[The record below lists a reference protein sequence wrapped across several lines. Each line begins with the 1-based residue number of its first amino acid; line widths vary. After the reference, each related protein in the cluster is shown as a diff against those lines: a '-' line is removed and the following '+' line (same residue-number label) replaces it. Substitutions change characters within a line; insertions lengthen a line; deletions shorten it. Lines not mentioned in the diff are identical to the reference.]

1 LVDEISLKMKKVR
14 DIELNGS
21 ESVNNLV
28 KQMRDSGGFMAKNF
42 GEAVDILEDMIKD
55 DSCIKFLSFPAAP
68 IATGLRGV
76 LRKLVQDSLID
87 VVITAS
93 GTLDHDLARVWGTY
107 YEGDFELNDEELFR
121 RNIHRLGNVLVPRD
135 SYGTLL
141 EEKLQP
147 FFKDLYSEG
156 IREISS
162 TELSARLGALV
173 NSKSSILYWAKR
185 NNIPVFVPGLT
196 DGAVGSQLWLFSQNH
211 RDFKIDLLKDEAH
224 LSDIVFDAK
233 NSGALMIGGGIS
245 KHHTLWWNQFKGG
258 LDFAVNIT
266 SASEWDGS
274 LSGAAVRE
282 AVSWGKVKVKARK
295 VTVRG
300 EATAMLPFMVESLL
314 NRLNNS

>member
-1 LVDEISLKMKKVR
+1 MKKVR

-28 KQMRDSGGFMAKNF
+28 RQMSNSGGFMAKNF
-42 GEAVDILEDMIKD
+42 GEAVEILEDMTKD
-55 DSCIKFLSFPAAP
+55 ASCVKFLSFPAAP
-68 IATGLRGV
+68 ISTGMRGV
-76 LRKLVQDSLID
+76 IRKLVQDSLVD

-107 YEGDFELNDEELFR
+107 YEGDFELNDEYLLKK
-121 RNIHRLGNVLVPRD
+121 NIHRLGNVLVPRD

-141 EEKLQP
+141 EEVLQP
-147 FFKDLYSEG
+147 FFEEIYSEG

-162 TELSARLGALV
+162 SELSARLGSLS
-173 NSKSSILYWAKR
+173 NSNSSILYWANR

-196 DGAVGSQLWLFSQNH
+196 DGAVGSQLWLFSQKH

-233 NSGALMIGGGIS
+233 RSGALMIGGGIS

-266 SASEWDGS
+266 SAVEWDGS

-282 AVSWGKVKVKARK
+282 AVSWGKVKPKARK

-300 EATAMLPFMVESLL
+300 EATTMLPFIVEALL
-314 NRLNNS
+314 NRLNKS

>member
-1 LVDEISLKMKKVR
+1 LKMKKVR

-28 KQMRDSGGFMAKNF
+28 RQMSNSGGFMAKNF
-42 GEAVDILEDMIKD
+42 GEAVEILEDMTKD
-55 DSCIKFLSFPAAP
+55 ASCVKFLSFPAAP
-68 IATGLRGV
+68 ISTGMRGV
-76 LRKLVQDSLID
+76 IRKLVQDSLVD

-107 YEGDFELNDEELFR
+107 YEGDFELNDEYLLKK
-121 RNIHRLGNVLVPRD
+121 NIHRLGNVLVPRD

-141 EEKLQP
+141 EEVLQP
-147 FFKDLYSEG
+147 FFEEIYSEG

-162 TELSARLGALV
+162 SELSARLGSLS
-173 NSKSSILYWAKR
+173 NSNSSILYWANR

-196 DGAVGSQLWLFSQNH
+196 DGAVGSQLWLFSQKH

-233 NSGALMIGGGIS
+233 RSGALMIGGGIS

-266 SASEWDGS
+266 SAVEWDGS

-282 AVSWGKVKVKARK
+282 AVSWGKVKPKARK

-300 EATAMLPFMVESLL
+300 EATTMLPFIVEALL
-314 NRLNNS
+314 NRLNKS

>member
-1 LVDEISLKMKKVR
+1 MKMKKVR

-28 KQMRDSGGFMAKNF
+28 RQMSNSGGFMAKNF
-42 GEAVDILEDMIKD
+42 GEAVEILEDMTKD
-55 DSCIKFLSFPAAP
+55 ASCVKFLSFPAAP
-68 IATGLRGV
+68 ISTGMRGV
-76 LRKLVQDSLID
+76 IRKLVQDSLVD

-107 YEGDFELNDEELFR
+107 YEGDFELNDEYLLKK
-121 RNIHRLGNVLVPRD
+121 NIHRLGNVLVPRD

-141 EEKLQP
+141 EEVLQP
-147 FFKDLYSEG
+147 FFEEIYSEG

-162 TELSARLGALV
+162 SELSARLGSLS
-173 NSKSSILYWAKR
+173 NSNSSILYWANR

-196 DGAVGSQLWLFSQNH
+196 DGAVGSQLWLFSQKH

-233 NSGALMIGGGIS
+233 RSGALMIGGGIS

-266 SASEWDGS
+266 SAVEWDGS

-282 AVSWGKVKVKARK
+282 AVSWGKVKPKARK

-300 EATAMLPFMVESLL
+300 EATTMLPFIVEALL
-314 NRLNNS
+314 NRLNKS

>member
-1 LVDEISLKMKKVR
+1 MKMKKVR

-28 KQMRDSGGFMAKNF
+28 RQMSNSGGFMAKNF
-42 GEAVDILEDMIKD
+42 GEAVEILEDMTKD
-55 DSCIKFLSFPAAP
+55 ASCVKFLSFPAAP
-68 IATGLRGV
+68 ISTGMRGV
-76 LRKLVQDSLID
+76 IRKLVQDSLVD

-107 YEGDFELNDEELFR
+107 YEGDFELNDEYLLKK
-121 RNIHRLGNVLVPRD
+121 NIHRLGNVLVPRD

-141 EEKLQP
+141 EEVLQP
-147 FFKDLYSEG
+147 FFEEIYSEG

-162 TELSARLGALV
+162 TELSARLGSLS
-173 NSKSSILYWAKR
+173 NSNSSILYWANR

-196 DGAVGSQLWLFSQNH
+196 DGAVGSQLWLFSQKH
-211 RDFKIDLLKDEAH
+211 RDFKIDLLKDEDH

-233 NSGALMIGGGIS
+233 RSGALMIGGGIS

-282 AVSWGKVKVKARK
+282 AVSWGKVKMKARK

-314 NRLNNS
+314 SRLNNS

>member
-1 LVDEISLKMKKVR
+1 MKKVR

-28 KQMRDSGGFMAKNF
+28 RQMSNSGGFMAKNF
-42 GEAVDILEDMIKD
+42 GEAVEILEDMTKD
-55 DSCIKFLSFPAAP
+55 ASCVKFLSFPAAP
-68 IATGLRGV
+68 ISTGMRGV
-76 LRKLVQDSLID
+76 IRKLVQDSLVD

-107 YEGDFELNDEELFR
+107 YEGDFELNDEYLLKK
-121 RNIHRLGNVLVPRD
+121 NIHRLGNVLVPRD

-141 EEKLQP
+141 EEVLQP
-147 FFKDLYSEG
+147 FFEEIYSEG

-162 TELSARLGALV
+162 TELSARLGSLS
-173 NSKSSILYWAKR
+173 NSNSSILYWANR

-196 DGAVGSQLWLFSQNH
+196 DGAVGSQLWLFSQKH

-233 NSGALMIGGGIS
+233 RSGALMIGGGIS

-266 SASEWDGS
+266 SAVEWDGS

-282 AVSWGKVKVKARK
+282 AVSWGKVKPKARK

-300 EATAMLPFMVESLL
+300 EATTMLPFIVEALL
-314 NRLNNS
+314 NRLNKS

>member
-1 LVDEISLKMKKVR
+1 LKMKKVR

-28 KQMRDSGGFMAKNF
+28 RQMSNSGGFMAKNF
-42 GEAVDILEDMIKD
+42 GEAVEILEDMTKD
-55 DSCIKFLSFPAAP
+55 ASCVKFLSFPAAP
-68 IATGLRGV
+68 ISTGMRGV
-76 LRKLVQDSLID
+76 IRKLVQDSLVD

-107 YEGDFELNDEELFR
+107 YEGDFELNDEYLLKK
-121 RNIHRLGNVLVPRD
+121 NIHRLGNVLVPRD

-141 EEKLQP
+141 EEVLQP
-147 FFKDLYSEG
+147 FFEEIYSEG

-162 TELSARLGALV
+162 TELSARLGSLS
-173 NSKSSILYWAKR
+173 NSNSSILYWANR

-196 DGAVGSQLWLFSQNH
+196 DGAVGSQLWLFSQKH

-233 NSGALMIGGGIS
+233 RSGALMIGGGIS

-266 SASEWDGS
+266 SAVEWDGS

-282 AVSWGKVKVKARK
+282 AISWGKVNPKARK

-300 EATAMLPFMVESLL
+300 EATTMLPFIVEALL
-314 NRLNNS
+314 NRLNKS